1 MSDGHWQQQEQ
12 YHNTFINYHNQAAEE
27 TNTDYSEGHRLST
40 RGARAGAL
48 LAEVYS
54 GGPKGGIAPP
64 KVLFHWTKKL
74 VSFCIPSFFV
84 RCPPR
89 DFLLLIPSIIRL
101 TYLPLMTTVLNNTG
115 EESRNKNRLAFGR

>member
-54 GGPKGGIAPP
+54 GGPKGGIAPT
-64 KVLFHWTKKL
+64 KVLFLWTKKL
-74 VSFCIPSFFV
+74 VSFCIRRNLCARQRVNFF
-84 RCPPR
+84 
-89 DFLLLIPSIIRL
+89 DL
-101 TYLPLMTTVLNNTG
+101 TPICSPVLMMTTVDTK
-115 EESRNKNRLAFGR
+115 R